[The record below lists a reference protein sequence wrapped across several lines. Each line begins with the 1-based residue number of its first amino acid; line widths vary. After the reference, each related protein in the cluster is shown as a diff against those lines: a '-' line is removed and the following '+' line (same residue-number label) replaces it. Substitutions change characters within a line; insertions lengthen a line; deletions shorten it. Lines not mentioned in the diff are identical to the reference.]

1 MLKTLLLSGW
11 FRAKPFL
18 KYAVVVMLIAPLATA
33 SSHAISSTPSEVAST
48 SVVTTDSIPN
58 TGTDGES
65 IGVNAQLPATPDTPL
80 QHDNSTSTKVAAVTA
95 PQKPDDTDTSF
106 NSFETSDSSTTN
118 ESTNDSLAAVELAP
132 PVSRSSSIVEIPA
145 EKSDLI
151 QRLKA
156 YKANSIVLD
165 KGSIVVAKVAPIL
178 RDSENGNNY
187 TSAPSQPTEAQQN
200 PDDPLGSAYPI
211 PMKWISTTT
220 ESMAPHG
227 GGVRYYR
234 SVPVISPDGR
244 YAVYSRI
251 QLEVKP
257 ETHNSRVS
265 SVLFIE
271 DRQTKN
277 LKVLSST
284 SRNNDVL
291 INVKATPDANGEG
304 TIGVLVP
311 VSWSEK
317 GDRFLARRFEGVMNT
332 SDVSDYAVIW
342 HREKNLT
349 NTVSPAHKETDHE
362 KISIL
367 LGWSKTQPNH
377 VLFRAGEM
385 GEEDWALLSVSDDGK
400 TNNANEV
407 DQPVTFGKQAADV
420 WAGPQVAYR

>member
-11 FRAKPFL
+11 FRTKPFL
-18 KYAVVVMLIAPLATA
+18 KYAVVVMLIAPLAVA
-33 SSHAISSTPSEVAST
+33 SSHATSSTPSEVAST
-48 SVVTTDSIPN
+48 SVVTTDSIPTPN
-58 TGTDGES
+58 TDVES
-65 IGVNAQLPATPDTPL
+65 IGVNSQLPATPDTSS
-80 QHDNSTSTKVAAVTA
+80 QHDNSTSSQLAAVTA
-95 PQKPDDTDTSF
+95 PQEPQHTDNSF
-106 NSFETSDSSTTN
+106 NSFETPDSSTTN

-151 QRLKA
+151 ERLKA
-156 YKANSIVLD
+156 YKANSITLKD
-165 KGSIVVAKVAPIL
+165 GSIVVASLAPVL
-178 RDSENGNNY
+178 RGSSNGNNY
-187 TSAPSQPTEAQQN
+187 SAPSQPTEAQQN

-211 PMKWISTTT
+211 PMKWISATT
-220 ESMAPHG
+220 ESMAPLG

-277 LKVLSST
+277 LRVLSST
-284 SRNNDVL
+284 SRNSDVL

-367 LGWSKTQPNH
+367 LGWSKAQPNH

-407 DQPVTFGKQAADV
+407 DQPVTFGKQATDV

>member
-18 KYAVVVMLIAPLATA
+18 KYAVVVMLIAPLAAA
-33 SSHAISSTPSEVAST
+33 SSHATSSTPSEVAST
-48 SVVTTDSIPN
+48 SAVTTDSVSTPSTN
-58 TGTDGES
+58 VDS
-65 IGVNAQLPATPDTPL
+65 IGANSELPVADQNSSL
-80 QHDNSTSTKVAAVTA
+80 QQESDSNSTKVAAVIA
-95 PQKPDDTDTSF
+95 QPLNIEDNSLQPADSF
-106 NSFETSDSSTTN
+106 LAN

-132 PVSRSSSIVEIPA
+132 PVTRSDSSSIVEIPA
-145 EKSDLI
+145 QQSDLI

-156 YKANSIVLD
+156 HKSSSITLQQD
-165 KGSIVVAKVAPIL
+165 GSLYVAKVAPGL
-178 RDSENGNNY
+178 RDSNHHNHL
-187 TSAPSQPTEAQQN
+187 SAPSQPSVEEQN
-200 PDDPLGSAYPI
+200 SDDPLGSAYPI
-211 PMKWISTTT
+211 PMKWITATQ
-220 ESMAPHG
+220 ESMAPRG

-271 DRQTKN
+271 DRQTKS
-277 LKVLSST
+277 LRVLSST
-284 SRNNDVL
+284 SRNSDVL
-291 INVKATPDANGEG
+291 INVKATADANGEG

-349 NTVSPAHKETDHE
+349 NTVGPAYENSEHE

-367 LGWSKTQPNH
+367 LGWSKNQPNH

-385 GEEDWALLSVSDDGK
+385 GDEDWALLSVSDDGK

-407 DQPVTFGKQAADV
+407 DQPVTFGKKAADV